1 MNRSI
6 LIVSFVLSAILST
19 AVEAQIRFRIATGLS
34 TDWITN
40 DNPAVYQLSGSP
52 DTSNPDRPYGGSFDG
67 AQVGWG
73 LRGYVDLDKQKT
85 FRIPVGVDLFLYR
98 GTQSIKGIGYD
109 FRVDHSTDLV
119 SAFTGF
125 EWSFVEFPLAFARA
139 YVGAE
144 ARFLFVGENTITNTG
159 RTFVDGKWISTQDQY
174 TGKPSAFRMGAMAR
188 FGIEGEIYYPVFLN
202 TSVGY
207 GVMNLVGRD
216 DRPTWKE
223 GRGELL
229 TARPLNEPT
238 EGLLYHL
245 NFSFMVQ
252 VRL

>member
-1 MNRSI
+1 MKI
-6 LIVSFVLSAILST
+6 ST
-19 AVEAQIRFRIATGLS
+19 LGLPLLFLTLVATSSTAQIRFRLATGLS

-40 DNPAVYQLSGSP
+40 DNPAVYTLSG
-52 DTSNPDRPYGGSFDG
+52 DTTKPNRPYGGAFDG

-73 LRGYVDLDKQKT
+73 LRGYIDLDKQKT
-85 FRIPVGVDLFLYR
+85 FRIPVGVDVFLYR
-98 GTQSIKGIGYD
+98 GTQSINGVGYS
-109 FRVDHSTDLV
+109 FRVDHASNLI
-119 SAFTGF
+119 SSFTGF
-125 EWSFVEFPLAFARA
+125 EWSFIEFPLAFARA

-144 ARFLFVGENTITNTG
+144 ARFLYVGDNTITTRG
-159 RTFVDGKWISTQDQY
+159 ITIVDGKEIISQDEY
-174 TGKPSAFRMGAMAR
+174 NGKPSAFRMGAMAR

-216 DRPTWKE
+216 ERPTWQQ

-229 TARPLNEPT
+229 TARPLNESG
-238 EGLLYHL
+238 EGLLYHM
-245 NFSFMVQ
+245 NFSFMIQ

>member
-1 MNRSI
+1 MKIRNTSW
-6 LIVSFVLSAILST
+6 LIALFLVLTASAN
-19 AVEAQIRFRIATGLS
+19 AQIRFRVATGLS

-40 DNPAVYQLSGSP
+40 DNPATYLLAG
-52 DTSNPDRPYGGSFDG
+52 DTLRPFGGSFDG

-73 LRGYVDLDKQKT
+73 LRGYIDLDKQKT

-98 GTQSIKGIGYD
+98 GTQSINGSTYA
-109 FRVDHSTDLV
+109 FRVEHSANLI
-119 SAFTGF
+119 SSFTGF

-144 ARFLFVGENTITNTG
+144 ARFLYVGANTITATG
-159 RTFVDGKWISTQDQY
+159 TTIIQRDSVAVTRDEYS
-174 TGKPSAFRMGAMAR
+174 GKPSAFRMGAMAR
-188 FGIEGEIYYPVFLN
+188 LGIEGEIYYPVFLN

-207 GVMNLVGRD
+207 GVMNLIGRD
-216 DRPTWKE
+216 TRPTWQE

-229 TARPLNEPT
+229 TAVPRNEAT

-245 NFSFMVQ
+245 NFSFMIQ

>member
-1 MNRSI
+1 MKNYSI
-6 LIVSFVLSAILST
+6 SLHLLVLLLLAASADG
-19 AVEAQIRFRIATGLS
+19 QIRFRVASGLS

-40 DNPAVYQLSGSP
+40 DNPAVYTLSG
-52 DTSNPDRPYGGSFDG
+52 DTSKPNRPYGGAFDG

-73 LRGYVDLDKQKT
+73 LRGYIDLDKQKT

-98 GTQSIKGIGYD
+98 GTQTVNGIGYN
-109 FRVDHSTDLV
+109 FRVDHAANLIST
-119 SAFTGF
+119 FTGF

-144 ARFLFVGENTITNTG
+144 ARFLFVGENTITTRG
-159 RTFVDGKWISTQDQY
+159 VTIIRPGEEIITQDKY
-174 TGKPSAFRMGAMAR
+174 NGKPSAFRMGAMAR
-188 FGIEGEIYYPVFLN
+188 LGIEGEIYYPVFLN

-216 DRPTWKE
+216 ERPTWQQ

-229 TARPLNEPT
+229 TARPLNESG
-238 EGLLYHL
+238 EGLLYHM
-245 NFSFMVQ
+245 NFSFMIQ